1 MTRLPADD
9 SFFPSPALDTDQLL
23 ASTSGTPSAQALSS
37 VISPL
42 SLPGATHYFDPAP
55 LATVTSH
62 PRPGANLKHPLMTG
76 DTCGPPQAQPPN
88 FLSPHLTPIPS
99 HAQYQLQFQ
108 RHPQQRAAS
117 LSPTRRSFARGTTK
131 MEGTRSSDVDL
142 APTSAPG
149 VPVPV
154 DTISGTGSGLITI
167 RRPTTRTSPTE
178 NSSTESQSLSLE

>member
-9 SFFPSPALDTDQLL
+9 SFFPSPALDTDRLL
-23 ASTSGTPSAQALSS
+23 ASTSGTPSAQASSS

-42 SLPGATHYFDPAP
+42 SLPGAAHYFDQAP
-55 LATVTSH
+55 RASVTSH
-62 PRPGANLKHPLMTG
+62 PLPGANHNCPLMTG
-76 DTCGPPQAQPPN
+76 ETCGPPQAQPPN

-117 LSPTRRSFARGTTK
+117 LSPTRRSFARGNTK
-131 MEGTRSSDVDL
+131 MDGSRSSDVDL
-142 APTSAPG
+142 PPASAPS

-167 RRPTTRTSPTE
+167 RRPAVRTTAAE
-178 NSSTESQSLSLE
+178 NSFADSQSLSLE

>member
-9 SFFPSPALDTDQLL
+9 SFFPEPALDTDQLL
-23 ASTSGTPSAQALSS
+23 SSTVGTPSAHASSS

-42 SLPGATHYFDPAP
+42 SLSGAVHYFEQPPRASI
-55 LATVTSH
+55 TSY
-62 PRPGANLKHPLMTG
+62 PQPGANHKFPLMTG
-76 DTCGPPQAQPPN
+76 ETCGPPRAQPPN

-108 RHPQQRAAS
+108 RHPQQRATS
-117 LSPTRRSFARGTTK
+117 LSPTRRSFARGNGR
-131 MEGTRSSDVDL
+131 MEGQRHSDVDL
-142 APTSAPG
+142 PARSAPG

-167 RRPTTRTSPTE
+167 RRPAVRTASTE
-178 NSSTESQSLSLE
+178 NSSAESQSLSLE